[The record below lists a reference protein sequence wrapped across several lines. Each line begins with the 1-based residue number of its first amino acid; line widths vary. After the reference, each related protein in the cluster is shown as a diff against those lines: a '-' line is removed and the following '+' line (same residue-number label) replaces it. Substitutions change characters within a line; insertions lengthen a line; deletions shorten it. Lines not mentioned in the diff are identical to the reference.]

1 MNATYGKWGI
11 LKKWGKKIFAEIYF
25 SKGNFLLFS
34 RLFYIPLFQ
43 VNFFR
48 WFWFVPFQSFLLFL
62 WFQLLMFPNFPLKVT
77 NKFWKT
83 LNAIWT
89 ILKFGE
95 NWIILWKKPI
105 IYFRFACFSL
115 EINEKTNHRP
125 KASVNGQFAKMFLLK
140 ALQMKKKGR
149 LRGRFHC
156 Y

>member
-77 NKFWKT
+77 NKFWKA

-105 IYFRFACFSL
+105 IYFRCIRCYLHVFLWKLMKRQIIDRRHRLTVNSQKCF
-115 EINEKTNHRP
+115 
-125 KASVNGQFAKMFLLK
+125 
-140 ALQMKKKGR
+140 
-149 LRGRFHC
+149 C
-156 Y
+156 